1 MSKEKKSQQS
11 KIEAKWKESQDSGWT
26 TPLSE
31 PPESFRNW
39 WRNHDHCPM
48 WMQSNRGVWGYSSG
62 IGAEKAWQMQCYQ
75 DEFKERRNENAK
87 GTGVYYAYFGWHR
100 NEPKPTSSI
109 DQFAAHRE
117 WCKEHGRPD
126 PLEAE
131 KERVPEEFLGVKNF
145 TDMKRVI
152 AAQLRK
158 KGAKEKEIKKVVD
171 DVVDSLAEKMDMNK
185 AIGWTQE
192 DSDRANL
199 GLYEP

>member
-1 MSKEKKSQQS
+1 MLQNWLSR
-11 KIEAKWKESQDSGWT
+11 EALLQEV
-26 TPLSE
+26 E
-31 PPESFRNW
+31 
-39 WRNHDHCPM
+39 
-48 WMQSNRGVWGYSSG
+48 
-62 IGAEKAWQMQCYQ
+62 
-75 DEFKERRNENAK
+75 
-87 GTGVYYAYFGWHR
+87 VYLAG
-100 NEPKPTSSI
+100 P
-109 DQFAAHRE
+109 
-117 WCKEHGRPD
+117 G
-126 PLEAE
+126 
-131 KERVPEEFLGVKNF
+131 PEEFLGVKNF